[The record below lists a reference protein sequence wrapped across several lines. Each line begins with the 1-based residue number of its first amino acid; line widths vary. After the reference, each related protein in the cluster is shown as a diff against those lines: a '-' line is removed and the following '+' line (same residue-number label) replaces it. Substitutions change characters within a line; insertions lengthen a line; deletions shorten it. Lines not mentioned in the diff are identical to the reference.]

1 MEQFLKLT
9 LDALT
14 DNVIVLENNGLII
27 YANKAWKQFAIDNGS
42 PSGTDYVGVNYLD
55 VCDTSIGDES
65 EEASV
70 TAYSIRQIIA
80 GHMNEFYVE
89 YPCHTPTEKRWF
101 SMRVTPLEGDAPR
114 QVVIIHSNIT
124 ERALV
129 EQEVKTKHSQIT
141 SILNSVQDAIWSYT
155 LPDKQVIYA
164 SPSFEKMYGYSA
176 DDFLQSYYK
185 EIINPD
191 FLDAFENTLKE
202 LEKNNF
208 VDIEYAITYPNGT
221 IRWIHQRMY
230 VAHGIYDSSS
240 QRMYGHDGSSKRID
254 AISRDIT
261 KLKLI
266 EEQMLEL
273 QLQQERVKMLQNFVR
288 DVSHDFRTPMSI
300 VNTNLYFLSRTAFSH
315 SQKKRIQTMESQVL
329 RLEKLL
335 DQMILMSKLDAI
347 NTEDHEFTTI
357 NMSSMLQNLY
367 QIFSKQSEQKDLQ
380 LNLTVPSNSIE
391 IYGNEEY
398 LSRAIKNI
406 LENAIL
412 YTSKGDID
420 LNLKRID
427 SCIAIHIKDTGSG
440 IASGDLPHIFDRFFR
455 IDRARSVETG
465 GSGLGLSISK
475 TIIDMH
481 SGNIEVISTLDEGTH
496 VTINLPIH
504 PSSISLSE

>member
-1 MEQFLKLT
+1 
-9 LDALT
+9 
-14 DNVIVLENNGLII
+14 
-27 YANKAWKQFAIDNGS
+27 
-42 PSGTDYVGVNYLD
+42 
-55 VCDTSIGDES
+55 
-65 EEASV
+65 
-70 TAYSIRQIIA
+70 
-80 GHMNEFYVE
+80 
-89 YPCHTPTEKRWF
+89 
-101 SMRVTPLEGDAPR
+101 
-114 QVVIIHSNIT
+114 
-124 ERALV
+124 
-129 EQEVKTKHSQIT
+129 
-141 SILNSVQDAIWSYT
+141 
-155 LPDKQVIYA
+155 
-164 SPSFEKMYGYSA
+164 
-176 DDFLQSYYK
+176 
-185 EIINPD
+185 
-191 FLDAFENTLKE
+191 
-202 LEKNNF
+202 
-208 VDIEYAITYPNGT
+208 
-221 IRWIHQRMY
+221 
-230 VAHGIYDSSS
+230 
-240 QRMYGHDGSSKRID
+240 
-254 AISRDIT
+254 
-261 KLKLI
+261 
-266 EEQMLEL
+266 
-273 QLQQERVKMLQNFVR
+273 
-288 DVSHDFRTPMSI
+288 
-300 VNTNLYFLSRTAFSH
+300 
-315 SQKKRIQTMESQVL
+315 MESQVL